1 MSITEIILGYCDSY
15 GINLRTAQSILW
27 IDGDVNS
34 HPELYYLIRSNLP
47 ALVDA
52 LSAPLEAPCHERPLC
67 GSLVGAGA

>member
-15 GINLRTAQSILW
+15 GIKLHSAQSILW

-47 ALVDA
+47 PLVDA
-52 LSAPLEAPCHERPLC
+52 LSAPLGTPCPERPLC
-67 GSLVGAGA
+67 GPLVGAGV